1 LFTAYRR
8 VRDVLVAEG
17 LHEVRPLPFTAGTA
31 DDTSTLVRVTN
42 PLAEDEPYLRARVL
56 DTLARRAEYNLNR
69 MQGNVRLFEIGAVFR
84 SQGTSLPREAQ
95 HVGALLMGAR
105 RPVHFSEPQPPAFD
119 AWDAKALAEVMAK
132 AAHPTATIELVSG
145 EGSVL
150 WRVEVD
156 GVAIGTVE
164 RVALDAPVWAK
175 PAFGVELAL
184 AVMPNEPVAK
194 AGANAHES
202 ATAGATRREPVRYRA
217 LPTTPAA
224 EFDLALLVPD
234 AVPAAEVERVIR
246 EVSGAQL
253 ERLELFD
260 EFRGTGVPDGVR
272 SLAWRL
278 TFRHPERTLRDK
290 EIEGRRVLLLKT
302 VEAQL
307 GVRAR
312 TS

>member
-1 LFTAYRR
+1 
-8 VRDVLVAEG
+8 
-17 LHEVRPLPFTAGTA
+17 
-31 DDTSTLVRVTN
+31 
-42 PLAEDEPYLRARVL
+42 
-56 DTLARRAEYNLNR
+56 
-69 MQGNVRLFEIGAVFR
+69 
-84 SQGTSLPREAQ
+84 
-95 HVGALLMGAR
+95 
-105 RPVHFSEPQPPAFD
+105 
-119 AWDAKALAEVMAK
+119 
-132 AAHPTATIELVSG
+132 
-145 EGSVL
+145 
-150 WRVEVD
+150 
-156 GVAIGTVE
+156 
-164 RVALDAPVWAK
+164 
-175 PAFGVELAL
+175 
-184 AVMPNEPVAK
+184 MPNAPVAK
-194 AGANAHES
+194 PGANAHEAVS
-202 ATAGATRREPVRYRA
+202 AGTPRREPVRYRA

-253 ERLELFD
+253 ERLEMFD
-260 EFRGTGVPDGVR
+260 EFRGAGVPDGVR